1 VTTGKQAQMLAQS
14 AGPKRAEFERQALVH
29 VDALYGAAY
38 RLTRNPRDAED
49 LVQDSLLRAYRFWD
63 SFEQDSNCKAWLLRI
78 VTNTFINEYQRKKRT
93 REVLDAATAEQ
104 DATDGILVHA
114 DAGARQSPERMLL
127 DRSVSDDVQR
137 ALEALPDDF
146 RTAVVLCDVQ
156 GLSYKEIA
164 EIMQT
169 PVGTVM
175 SRLFRGRKLLA
186 AALRDFAVAE
196 GYVRD
201 QAPTAASAG
210 SAGARSTPEGSA
222 QSIDKP
228 IDLESYRR
236 EKTSKNEG
244 SR

>member
-1 VTTGKQAQMLAQS
+1 MQRRRT
-14 AGPKRAEFERQALVH
+14 RARSEFERQALVH
-29 VDALYGAAY
+29 LDALYGAAY

-78 VTNTFINEYQRKKRT
+78 VTNTFINEYQRKKRS

-104 DATDGILVHA
+104 DATDGVLVHA
-114 DAGARQSPERMLL
+114 AAQTQRDAAERALL
-127 DRSVSDDVQR
+127 ERSVSDDVQR

-146 RTAVVLCDVQ
+146 RTAVVLCDIRACRTRR
-156 GLSYKEIA
+156 SPRSWRC
-164 EIMQT
+164 

-186 AALRDFAVAE
+186 ALAARVRGGGGLR
-196 GYVRD
+196 
-201 QAPTAASAG
+201 QAARPSVPPASDD
-210 SAGARSTPEGSA
+210 AGADRP
-222 QSIDKP
+222 
-228 IDLESYRR
+228 R
-236 EKTSKNEG
+236 EVPRPKAREG

>member
-1 VTTGKQAQMLAQS
+1 MLA
-14 AGPKRAEFERQALVH
+14 AREKRNEFERQALVRT
-29 VDALYGAAY
+29 DALYGAAY
-38 RLTRNPRDAED
+38 RLTRNARDAED

-78 VTNTFINEYQRKKRT
+78 VTNTFINEYQRKKRS

-104 DATDGILVHA
+104 DATDGVLVHA
-114 DAGARQSPERMLL
+114 ESTERQSPEQNLL
-127 DRSVSDDVQR
+127 ERSVSDDVQR
-137 ALEALPDDF
+137 ALDGLPDDF

-164 EIMQT
+164 DIMQT

-186 AALRDFAVAE
+186 AALKDFAVAE

-201 QAPTAASAG
+201 AKDQTIDLDKYRASK
-210 SAGARSTPEGSA
+210 AREGS
-222 QSIDKP
+222 QS
-228 IDLESYRR
+228 
-236 EKTSKNEG
+236 
-244 SR
+244 

>member
-1 VTTGKQAQMLAQS
+1 MLAVKT
-14 AGPKRAEFERQALVH
+14 KRNEFERQALVPT
-29 VDALYGAAY
+29 DSLYGAAY

-78 VTNTFINEYQRKKRT
+78 VTNTFINEYQRKKRS

-104 DATDGILVHA
+104 DATDGVLIHA
-114 DAGARQSPERMLL
+114 DANDRQTPERALL

-137 ALEALPDDF
+137 ALDGLPEDF

-186 AALRDFAVAE
+186 VALRDFAVQQ
-196 GYVRD
+196 GYVRETAE
-201 QAPTAASAG
+201 APVETK
-210 SAGARSTPEGSA
+210 
-222 QSIDKP
+222 DKT
-228 IDLESYRR
+228 IDLETYRAKKQAR
-236 EKTSKNEG
+236 EG
-244 SR
+244 SQ